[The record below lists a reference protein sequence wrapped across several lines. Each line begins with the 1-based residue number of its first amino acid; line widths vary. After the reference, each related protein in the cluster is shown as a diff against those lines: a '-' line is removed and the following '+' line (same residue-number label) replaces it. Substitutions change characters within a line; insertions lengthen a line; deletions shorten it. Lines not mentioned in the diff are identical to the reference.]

1 MTPYMMT
8 TSFSIFN
15 NPYELW
21 KKLIKTT
28 RTVTTGIKGLQQTIR
43 RKRDRLLNHEECA
56 ETLADRNVLHLT
68 ETIQVSLNKDVL
80 SITFKSKN
88 NGGILY

>member
-1 MTPYMMT
+1 M
-8 TSFSIFN
+8 
-15 NPYELW
+15 
-21 KKLIKTT
+21 
-28 RTVTTGIKGLQQTIR
+28 VTTGIKGLQQTIR

-68 ETIQVSLNKDVL
+68 ETIQVSLNKNVL
-80 SITFKSKN
+80 SITFKSKS